1 MKEWNALDIE
11 KMDKNEIRSGL
22 DQNTL
27 DNALVVIS
35 NLIARA
41 TTKWTLEETKLFL
54 CAVSQIRKRDK
65 ENWVTMRKKDIADK
79 LNIDSKNRNKMRETF
94 KKVVLKSYV
103 QFDGETEDDYLDG
116 VLLTNVKSTKKDIS
130 VKFNETYLPLLDQLS
145 SHFTEFYLEYVK
157 DFTHLSSYNLY
168 VYLCSWHDPDYLIQN
183 RKIAKREL
191 PQIFNLKEKDYW
203 RDYGT
208 EKARFH
214 WADFEKKV
222 LNPAIKEINQLNSEG
237 KCDMRI
243 ESCTKIKK
251 TSRQV
256 LGYDIKF
263 SFTDKDGYRKIAG
276 C

>member
-1 MKEWNALDIE
+1 MKEWNALNIE
-11 KMDKNEIRSGL
+11 KMDKDEIRYGL
-22 DQNTL
+22 DPNTL

-54 CAVSQIRKRDK
+54 CAVSRIQTRDK
-65 ENWVTMRKKDIADK
+65 DNWVTLSKRDIADK
-79 LNIDSKNRNKMRETF
+79 LNIDSKNQNKLRETF

-103 QFDGETEDDYLDG
+103 QFDGETEDEWLDG
-116 VLLTNVKSTKKDIS
+116 VLLTNVKSTKKEIS

-191 PQIFNLKEKDYW
+191 SQIFNLKETDYW
-203 RDYGT
+203 RNFGT
-208 EKARFH
+208 EKAKFD
-214 WADFEKKV
+214 WALFEKYV
-222 LNPAIKEINQLNSEG
+222 LNPAIEEINRLNAEG
-237 KCDMRI
+237 KCDMYI
-243 ESCTKIKK
+243 DSCVKIKK
-251 TSRQV
+251 TARQV